1 MPKILFQK
9 RKKEQINKA
18 MKGSYLSLF
27 ENRVVS
33 GLFSFIYS
41 MLIVILEEDFLKLGR
56 VNKALLSLMPYF

>member
-18 MKGSYLSLF
+18 MKGSYSSLF
-27 ENRVVS
+27 ENRVIC

-41 MLIVILEEDFLKLGR
+41 NADCDFRSGFSEGWQGK
-56 VNKALLSLMPYF
+56 